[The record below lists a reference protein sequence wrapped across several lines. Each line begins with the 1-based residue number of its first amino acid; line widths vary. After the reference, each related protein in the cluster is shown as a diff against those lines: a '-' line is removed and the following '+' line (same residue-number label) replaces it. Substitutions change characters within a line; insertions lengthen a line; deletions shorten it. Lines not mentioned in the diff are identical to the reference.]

1 MVNGYIK
8 SYNLKSSFVDRNQ
21 SGDMRQF
28 QEDLMNFVKSDEERV
43 AILDTPTGS
52 GKTYS
57 FKNIG
62 NEYAKTII
70 VLPNNLL
77 AKEVAKDFGNNSVIL
92 NKESILEQVKKRK
105 ITFNLEST
113 SISETIAYMINDK
126 SHIITNPTVFYYLI
140 INHYNQLEK
149 EDMITKLVKENL
161 KTVIFDEFHI
171 YSKDQILMIIA
182 CAMILPNRIKI
193 IFSSATPP
201 DYFFE
206 FTNGVFGKEKVRYI
220 SIKRHYER
228 NEKGDLIQGPIN
240 LNIVLQN
247 TIDFLSKNKE
257 LLKEGY
263 WVLILDSIRNVD
275 QVGKFLIG
283 VYPKDSIAFISAY
296 YDPYYRSYNDIK
308 NEKKEYRIIISTNII
323 EQGININK
331 KYTNFIIEPGQSVSN
346 LIQRLGRV
354 GRGNEEASN
363 VYVCLPSGFNTPDED
378 VQNIE
383 QAYNLFKKMNYGT
396 ATTKPKAF
404 GVGVYIGFLLEK
416 LSFLAADKIF
426 RNLINY
432 KNDAIMAG
440 IYSVKNIE
448 DTFSNE
454 EGLKI
459 IRKKC
464 FSEIMDI
471 KKWFDNYRETLF
483 TFINEDSKKMN
494 IIDYDDSTLEDNFLR
509 TEYSL
514 IWIMKNKV
522 ILNISDDGA
531 IVGGFNE
538 KPNYDFKVRV
548 LNLPDGSRIIP
559 YPEVAFRSKG
569 IIMETLNQIMNDM
582 GCEENEKMQ
591 KLKNAIIS
599 VVRETAGIERL
610 KLEVI
615 DER

>member
-8 SYNLKSSFVDRNQ
+8 SYNLKPSFVDRNQ

-28 QEDLMNFVKSDEERV
+28 QEDLMNFVKTDEERV

-92 NKESILEQVKKRK
+92 NKESILEQVKKRI
-105 ITFNLEST
+105 ITFNLKST

-171 YSKDQILMIIA
+171 YSKDQISMIMA
-182 CAMILPNRIKI
+182 CAMILPSRIKI

-201 DYFFE
+201 DYFLE
-206 FTNGVFGKEKVRYI
+206 FTNSVFGKEKVRYI

-283 VYPKDSIAFISAY
+283 IYPKDSI
-296 YDPYYRSYNDIK
+296 DI
-308 NEKKEYRIIISTNII
+308 Y
-323 EQGININK
+323 
-331 KYTNFIIEPGQSVSN
+331 
-346 LIQRLGRV
+346 L
-354 GRGNEEASN
+354 
-363 VYVCLPSGFNTPDED
+363 
-378 VQNIE
+378 
-383 QAYNLFKKMNYGT
+383 
-396 ATTKPKAF
+396 
-404 GVGVYIGFLLEK
+404 
-416 LSFLAADKIF
+416 
-426 RNLINY
+426 
-432 KNDAIMAG
+432 
-440 IYSVKNIE
+440 
-448 DTFSNE
+448 TFSFP
-454 EGLKI
+454 K
-459 IRKKC
+459 
-464 FSEIMDI
+464 
-471 KKWFDNYRETLF
+471 TLF
-483 TFINEDSKKMN
+483 VNSKK
-494 IIDYDDSTLEDNFLR
+494 
-509 TEYSL
+509 
-514 IWIMKNKV
+514 
-522 ILNISDDGA
+522 
-531 IVGGFNE
+531 
-538 KPNYDFKVRV
+538 
-548 LNLPDGSRIIP
+548 
-559 YPEVAFRSKG
+559 
-569 IIMETLNQIMNDM
+569 
-582 GCEENEKMQ
+582 
-591 KLKNAIIS
+591 
-599 VVRETAGIERL
+599 
-610 KLEVI
+610 
-615 DER
+615 